1 MSLARHK
8 LANSRHS
15 LHSAKKTFTV
25 GGGGSVIVY
34 PKTVSAGVDG
44 DSSINFV
51 NGAGI
56 VYGAGVTSPI
66 ANDEAFSV
74 GMSKNGNDWLQ
85 KSLALMSFDLFA
97 DAPEIKATTIIKS
110 AVLHLTASGQDGQ
123 NDGAGGPQHEILEI
137 KNINV
142 YRNRHIT
149 EDVRYGSWV
158 QHGVG
163 GGDVWSTAG
172 AGSSLNDYDAAVK
185 TTFKLGVLHRHHP
198 NTFKQAINFL
208 DLTRDAVASRS
219 GKLSTV
225 WKPNED
231 DVNFTNRTHFYSSN
245 NLFQANRPRLEINF
259 FNP

>member
-34 PKTVSAGVDG
+34 PKTVSGGVDG
-44 DSSINFV
+44 DSSINFA

-56 VYGAGVTSPI
+56 VYGTGVISPI
-66 ANDEAFSV
+66 ANDEVFSV
-74 GMSKNGNDWLQ
+74 GMSNIGGNTTT
-85 KSLALMSFDLFA
+85 SLALMSFDLFA

-110 AVLHLTASGQDGQ
+110 AVLHLNALGQDGF
-123 NDGAGGPQHEILEI
+123 NDGVGGPQHEFLEI

-172 AGSSLNDYDAAVK
+172 AGSSLNDYDATVK
-185 TTFKLGVLHRHHP
+185 TTFKLGLLHRHHP

-225 WKPNED
+225 WKPDEGETL
-231 DVNFTNRTHFYSSN
+231 FTNRMHFYSSN
-245 NLFQANRPRLEINF
+245 SLYQANRPRLEINF